1 MLHYINMPIK
11 HREWLED
18 PRNHRTMTLVQPYSR
33 ISRSEAITAARY
45 RREYEANETRKM
57 MEVHNDI
64 RAIS

>member
-18 PRNHRTMTLVQPYSR
+18 PRNHQSELWHSR
-33 ISRSEAITAARY
+33 ITLTEKMTAARY